1 MGFAGVLTEI
11 GIPDELFVSS
21 LISFNV
27 GVELGQVAVILIA
40 YLLLALPFG
49 KQKWYNARITK
60 PMSLVIVFVGLY
72 WFIER
77 II

>member
-11 GIPDELFVSS
+11 GIPDDLFITS

-27 GVELGQVAVILIA
+27 GVEFGQIAVILIA

-49 KQKWYNARITK
+49 KQKWYDTRITK
-60 PMSLVIVFVGLY
+60 PMSLVIAFVGLY